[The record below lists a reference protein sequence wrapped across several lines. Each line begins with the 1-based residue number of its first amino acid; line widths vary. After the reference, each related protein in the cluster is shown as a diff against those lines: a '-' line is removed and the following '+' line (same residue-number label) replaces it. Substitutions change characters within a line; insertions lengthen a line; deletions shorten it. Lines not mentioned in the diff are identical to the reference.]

1 MAKNYVDN
9 KDIEVFGRTGENE
22 LTERD
27 KKGRTGY
34 NDGENPSRN
43 DKEQQLPGDEIVE
56 DLRELSRQ
64 QGKKDGNHS
73 YLNGENVQQDTDLPR
88 YGDSISGTV
97 DKEFRKEEVES
108 PSERQNGRVY
118 QVNGPRRNSN

>member
-1 MAKNYVDN
+1 MAKNYADN
-9 KDIEVFGRTGENE
+9 KDIEVFERPGEND
-22 LTERD
+22 LTESDER
-27 KKGRTGY
+27 GRTGY

-64 QGKKDGNHS
+64 QGQKDGNP
-73 YLNGENVQQDTDLPR
+73 YLHGENVQKETDMPR
-88 YGDSISGTV
+88 YGDSISETE

-108 PSERQNGRVY
+108 PSERQKGRVY
-118 QVNGPRRNSN
+118 QVNENSRNSK